1 MCTHSLTHL
10 EAKVCLSVCTALLQ
24 NFQTPKTHLKICCQ
38 LQVAKV
44 GTSSSALHLIFCSD
58 KKKNC
63 FHMPHLPYLATF
75 LSFSLSF
82 SLSLSMYI
90 YIYIYRNTHNPMNVS
105 KWKICMISGHTILSV
120 SVHCHPCS
128 KVVLFLSKNT
138 THNHVCTNQSFKGV
152 DRDQVF
158 CLVPSFL
165 PSCLRVVFFSFFFF
179 KELFFCV
186 T

>member
-1 MCTHSLTHL
+1 MCTHSLTW
-10 EAKVCLSVCTALLQ
+10 KPRSVCQSALLQ

-58 KKKNC
+58 KKNC
-63 FHMPHLPYLATF
+63 FHMPYLATF
-75 LSFSLSF
+75 LSLYATSTHCLSFCLSF
-82 SLSLSMYI
+82 SLCACV
-90 YIYIYRNTHNPMNVS
+90 YIYRNTHNPMNVS

-138 THNHVCTNQSFKGV
+138 TQPRLHNS
-152 DRDQVF
+152 VF
-158 CLVPSFL
+158 QRCRPRTSINFPSFL
-165 PSCLRVVFFSFFFF
+165 PTIWVVFFSFF
-179 KELFFCV
+179 LF
-186 T
+186 